1 MRKVLMV
8 IDMQNDFTTG
18 ALGNKECAAVIPEV
32 VKVIAEGDYDE
43 VFLTRDTHGADYL
56 NTQEGRKLPV
66 IHTQKDTEGWQ
77 VVAEVVKAVENKF
90 HKENITYIDK
100 PTFGSTKLQ
109 EMIKELADQY
119 ETEGLT
125 LDFVGVCTGICV
137 ISNAIPAK
145 MYAPEATIRVIPR
158 ACACV
163 TPESHKNA
171 VEAMR
176 TCQIDIVE

>member
-18 ALGNKECAAVIPEV
+18 ALGNAECAAAIPEV
-32 VKVIAEGDYDE
+32 VKVIKEGDYDE
-43 VFLTRDTHGADYL
+43 VYLTRDTHGEDYL
-56 NTQEGRKLPV
+56 NTQEGKKLPV
-66 IHTQKDTEGWQ
+66 VHTQKGTEGWQ
-77 VVAEVVKAVENKF
+77 IVDAVVKAVEEKF
-90 HKENITYIDK
+90 AKENITYVDK
-100 PTFGSTKLQ
+100 PTFGSPELQ
-109 EMIKELADQY
+109 VIIKELGAKY
-119 ETEGLT
+119 KEEGIT
-125 LDFVGVCTGICV
+125 MDFVGVCTGICV

-145 MYAPEATIRVIPR
+145 MYASEAIVRVIPK

-163 TPESHKNA
+163 TPQSHQTA